1 MCSILQN
8 IMTMKHLQIF
18 SKYLIYISII
28 GVPLIWVCALYFDF
42 FYSPQYFLW
51 QSFISFMYH
60 LSWLALLFVMSIR
73 PLSQIFPKIRILKQ
87 MIFLRK
93 AFWILSA
100 SIIVSNLVWWMFT
113 RPDFFLSYLSLAK
126 WEIGYALLARISE
139 ITAVILLVTSN
150 NYSIKK
156 LKKNWKRV
164 QYLAYPYFIS
174 WGLVA
179 AQFEP
184 IWYYGSMGTV
194 ASLYI
199 IVIAKKMFSPQ

>member
-1 MCSILQN
+1 
-8 IMTMKHLQIF
+8 MKHLQIF
-18 SKYLIYISII
+18 SKYLIYISTIFI
-28 GVPLIWVCALYFDF
+28 PLMWFAALYFDF

-73 PLSQIFPKIRILKQ
+73 PLSQIFPNIKIFKQ

-93 AFWILSA
+93 ALWILSA
-100 SIIVSNLVWWMFT
+100 SIIVSKLVWSMVT
-113 RPDFFLSYLSLAK
+113 QPDFFFSYLSLAK

-139 ITAVILLVTSN
+139 LTAVILLVTSN

-156 LKKNWKRV
+156 LKKNWKRI

-184 IWYYGSMGTV
+184 IWYYGTMGVV

-199 IVIAKKMFSPQ
+199 IVIVKKIFSPQ